1 MPDFLVFVA
10 HQLGDSRHQF
20 AQAGILNRCNILV
33 TIGEYIRV
41 IHLLLFVES
50 DVDSESDGQLVTH
63 VDNELERL
71 DVAFNPLVKQV
82 LSANVASTGVM
93 LVRGLPPANSTKP
106 TMSLTDASPGSDSGE
121 VMAISA
127 ARAR

>member
-33 TIGEYIRV
+33 AVGEYIRV

-63 VDNELERL
+63 VFEKSPALTETERVCL
-71 DVAFNPLVKQV
+71 NPLDLQNK
-82 LSANVASTGVM
+82 
-93 LVRGLPPANSTKP
+93 
-106 TMSLTDASPGSDSGE
+106 
-121 VMAISA
+121 A
-127 ARAR
+127 ALL